1 MAQASSSWQQ
11 LVNQIPN
18 WMLPVF
24 KTVTTKQR
32 NIQRYRGPG
41 GVLSFLTIVVAML
54 LWNWKLLFASS
65 IGIGAMVS
73 VYSMQK
79 WNWQKHWSELSQ
91 FFHQENRRLVVAVLS
106 GGIATLSSYI
116 AASVWVGS
124 QNPWIAAGAI
134 LQGVGTLLILIL
146 LVWLITNI
154 HDNQQLGDFDQ
165 LLVNLTESDPL
176 KRKVAIWQLTKLVKS
191 SDVDAS
197 VRKSVRE
204 CLQLLLT
211 QEEESLIRD
220 AAFDCLQI
228 LQSQSQQMHDSRSVT
243 PLKPLTVK
251 LKQAIRE

>member
-1 MAQASSSWQQ
+1 VAQASSSWQQ

-73 VYSMQK
+73 TYSMQK
-79 WNWQKHWSELSQ
+79 WNWEKHWLELSQ
-91 FFHQENRRLVVAVLS
+91 FFHHKNRRLAVAVF
-106 GGIATLSSYI
+106 GGAIATLSSYV

-124 QNPWIAAGAI
+124 NNPWIATGAI
-134 LQGVGTLLILIL
+134 LQGIGTLLVLIL

-154 HDNQQLGDFDQ
+154 NDKQQQNHFDQ
-165 LLVNLTESDPL
+165 LLFNLTESDPL
-176 KRKVAIWQLTKLVKS
+176 KRLVAIRQLTKLVKNS
-191 SDVDAS
+191 GVDESERQS
-197 VRKSVRE
+197 VAE

-211 QEEESLIRD
+211 KEEESVIRD
-220 AAFDCLQI
+220 AAFDSLEA
-228 LQSQSQQMHDSRSVT
+228 LQSQPMHDSLSAT
-243 PLKPLTVK
+243 PLKPLGVK
-251 LKQAIRE
+251 IKQVIRE

>member
-18 WMLPVF
+18 WMLPVL
-24 KTVTTKQR
+24 KIGATKQR

-41 GVLSFLTIVVAML
+41 GILSFLTIIVAML

-73 VYSMQK
+73 AYSMQK
-79 WNWQKHWSELSQ
+79 WNWQKHWLQFSQ
-91 FFHQENRRLVVAVLS
+91 FFYSSNRRLVVAVLS
-106 GGIATLSSYI
+106 GGIATLSTYI

-124 QNPWIAAGAI
+124 KNPWIATGAI
-134 LQGVGTLLILIL
+134 LQGVGTLLTLIL

-154 HDNQQLGDFDQ
+154 NDNQQQNHLDQ

-176 KRKVAIWQLTKLVKS
+176 KRLVAIRQLTKLVIS
-191 SDVDAS
+191 SNVDAS
-197 VRKSVRE
+197 VRQNVTE

-220 AAFDCLQI
+220 AAFDSLQA
-228 LQSQSQQMHDSRSVT
+228 LESKHLHYLGNPT

-251 LKQAIRE
+251 VKQAIRE

>member
-1 MAQASSSWQQ
+1 VAQASSSWQQ
-11 LVNQIPN
+11 LVSQILN

-32 NIQRYRGPG
+32 NIQRYREPG

-54 LWNWKLLFASS
+54 LWNPKLLFASS

-73 VYSMQK
+73 AYSMQK
-79 WNWQKHWSELSQ
+79 WNWQKYWSELSQ

-124 QNPWIAAGAI
+124 QNPWIATGAI

-154 HDNQQLGDFDQ
+154 NDNQQENHLDQ
-165 LLVNLTESDPL
+165 LIVNLTESDPL
-176 KRKVAIWQLTKLVKS
+176 KRKVAIRQLTKLVKS
-191 SDVDAS
+191 SDIDTSERQNVA
-197 VRKSVRE
+197 E

-220 AAFDCLQI
+220 AAFDCLQA
-228 LQSQSQQMHDSRSVT
+228 LQSQQMHDLRSVT

-251 LKQAIRE
+251 LKQVSRE